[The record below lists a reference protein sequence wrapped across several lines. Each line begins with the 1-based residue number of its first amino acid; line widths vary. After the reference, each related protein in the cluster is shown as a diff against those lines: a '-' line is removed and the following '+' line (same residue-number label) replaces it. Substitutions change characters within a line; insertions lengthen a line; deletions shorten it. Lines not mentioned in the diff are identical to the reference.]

1 MTSWRPLAFALRRYC
16 KYWSIS
22 NLRLSDIALGLDVV
36 NSRQAHLTQRVSVEN
51 EKFYLCEEEFNIA
64 DAIQKTK
71 YGSYNFLV
79 VLE

>member
-1 MTSWRPLAFALRRYC
+1 M
-16 KYWSIS
+16 
-22 NLRLSDIALGLDVV
+22 
-36 NSRQAHLTQRVSVEN
+36 TQRVSVEN